1 MGSSQILTLGT
12 RPIGGCDGE
21 FSDSHLGT
29 RPIGGCDGEFP
40 DSHCG
45 YSVYRWM

>member
-1 MGSSQILTLGT
+1 MGSSQILTV
-12 RPIGGCDGE
+12 
-21 FSDSHLGT
+21 GT

-40 DSHCG
+40 DSRSIGGCDGEFSDSHCR